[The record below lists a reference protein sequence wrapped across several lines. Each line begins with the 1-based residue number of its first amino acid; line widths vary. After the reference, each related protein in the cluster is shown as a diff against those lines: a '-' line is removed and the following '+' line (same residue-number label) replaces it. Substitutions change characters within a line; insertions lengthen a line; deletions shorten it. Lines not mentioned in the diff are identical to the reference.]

1 MASEWRKLFGCLYA
15 AARWR
20 VHRWEFSDQQSS
32 KSKTPGE
39 QGSPQREEVVRV
51 ILRATPYW
59 AAGHLWLAQHALV
72 TNRLGFA
79 FSSAQAVLA
88 LGASAAL
95 CFDARLVI
103 ARCQLKAHDYAAA
116 ERTLHQLKEMKPS
129 SWAVREDCAALL
141 VHRGQWQAAAS
152 ELEAIPAQHLSGE
165 GRAALEF
172 ARSKL
177 AATEW

>member
-1 MASEWRKLFGCLYA
+1 MASEWRKFFGRLYA

-20 VHRWEFSDQQSS
+20 VHRWECSEQHSFKATAS
-32 KSKTPGE
+32 GE
-39 QGSPQREEVVRV
+39 QGLPQREEVVRV

-59 AAGHLWLAQHALV
+59 ATGHLWLAQYALA
-72 TNRLGFA
+72 TNRLDLA

-116 ERTLHQLKEMKPS
+116 ERTLHQLKEMNPN

-172 ARSKL
+172 VRGKL
-177 AATEW
+177 SPS